1 MQPFRFLAAYTQP
14 FMKTNYRFREGIFT
28 MRKYLL
34 ALFIGLVITINLY
47 GLIDNLFDYIIGS
60 PINDTVETIFY
71 ME

>member
-1 MQPFRFLAAYTQP
+1 
-14 FMKTNYRFREGIFT
+14 

-47 GLIDNLFDYIIGS
+47 GLIDNLFDYIIDS
-60 PINDTVETIFY
+60 PINDTVETVLY